1 MDSERFHHFSF
12 PVISRTTGQ
21 PGRPERLQH
30 GGDGPAAGR
39 RRLSPGVQEGGAR
52 GARAARPARQAGRG
66 RTPGAARRERGARP
80 GAAASQPD
88 CGPGAQGGPREAR
101 QAGQAGT
108 ARPARQLS
116 CTGLL

>member
-1 MDSERFHHFSF
+1 MDSERFQGISF
-12 PVISRTTGQ
+12 PVIPRTSGQ

-52 GARAARPARQAGRG
+52 AARPAREAGRG
-66 RTPGAARRERGARP
+66 RTPGAARRERGARL

-88 CGPGAQGGPREAR
+88 GGPGAQGGPR
-101 QAGQAGT
+101 QAG
-108 ARPARQLS
+108 
-116 CTGLL
+116 